1 MSLSLKTG
9 VKLRGLTPEMLL
21 GIIVVEGAYADMEY
35 DTIITSA
42 CDGRHSRGSLHYV
55 GLAVDFR
62 TRHLKAGDASKV
74 AGKIKDRLG
83 LEYDVVLERDHVH
96 LEYQPERG

>member
-1 MSLSLKTG
+1 MTLTLKTG
-9 VKLRGLTPEMLL
+9 VQLRGLRPEMLI
-21 GIIVVEGAYADMEY
+21 GILIVEGAYTDMGY

-62 TRHLKAGDASKV
+62 TRHIGSDRLKV
-74 AGKIKDRLG
+74 TGKIKDRLG
-83 LEYDVVLERDHVH
+83 LEYDVVLEHDHIHV
-96 LEYQPERG
+96 EYQPERS

>member
-1 MSLSLKTG
+1 MSLSLKIG

-21 GIIVVEGAYADMEY
+21 AIVVVEGAYADLGY

-62 TRHLKAGDASKV
+62 TRHIGSDRLKV
-74 AGKIKDRLG
+74 TGKIKDRLG
-83 LEYDVVLERDHVH
+83 LEYDVVLERDHIHV
-96 LEYQPERG
+96 EYQPERS